1 MKYCS
6 YASREFKGA
15 VCVRCFYTKVEDKWE
30 MYLFCGC
37 EMIYIYKCCVCLRM
51 SGIDEV
57 EF

>member
-1 MKYCS
+1 MNTVAMHLGKLK
-6 YASREFKGA
+6 EL
-15 VCVRCFYTKVEDKWE
+15 CVRCFYTKVEDKWE